1 MRETYNQRLVHQD
14 QAFQE
19 TLTKF
24 LQQSQPPFHTQ
35 QVPPIPPQ
43 QAQFYSDSKQHRE
56 IFEKES
62 TKRKQTGAVA
72 ESIGNIPYPESDT
85 SEYYDKSLSGI
96 ASKVP
101 IRGKPEL

>member
-1 MRETYNQRLVHQD
+1 MSL
-14 QAFQE
+14 
-19 TLTKF
+19 
-24 LQQSQPPFHTQ
+24 S
-35 QVPPIPPQ
+35 
-43 QAQFYSDSKQHRE
+43 
-56 IFEKES
+56 
-62 TKRKQTGAVA
+62 GAVA